1 MGICRAE
8 EQRRWSSRRESI
20 PAIYREV
27 SRAILP
33 KRNNM
38 NLKCNFKFPNHILKE
53 NEAGKTNFNIIHL
66 TQYAQNIITSGYN

>member
-1 MGICRAE
+1 MGICTAE

-20 PAIYREV
+20 PESVEV
-27 SRAILP
+27 SRVVLP

-38 NLKCNFKFPNHILKE
+38 NPKCNFKFSNHILKE

-66 TQYAQNIITSGYN
+66 TQYAQNIIISGYN